1 MPPPTMPAARCDNV
15 EAKPPPERA
24 GGGAAAAAGFDPPGG
39 GVPDDFAVEPP
50 ALADAPDLVSVDLLS
65 AGFPPVGLVA
75 AAGDA
80 DEDGLSDDDGAVLAG
95 PLLPVV
101 EGGVTDAIF
110 EAVVESRDDVEG
122 DEAAGLADADA
133 AVVPAVGTE
142 PLLVDVA
149 VDVGL
154 DDAEAACALS
164 LSPDSFHPGAPLSV
178 EDGAGLP
185 LEPDAALRTSVA
197 FKSSSGLGFLSADGD
212 ALPVLA
218 SGLPPALLLGLSFL
232 SAMLIN
238 PRTSNSLNV
247 ALMRSTIS
255 CHSDRV
261 LQ

>member
-1 MPPPTMPAARCDNV
+1 MPAARCDSV

-39 GVPDDFAVEPP
+39 GVPDDFAIEPL
-50 ALADAPDLVSVDLLS
+50 ALADAPDLVSVGLLS

-75 AAGDA
+75 PAGDA
-80 DEDGLSDDDGAVLAG
+80 DEDGLSDDEGAVLAD

-110 EAVVESRDDVEG
+110 EAVVASRDDV

-142 PLLVDVA
+142 PLLVDDA

-247 ALMRSTIS
+247 AFIRSTIS
-255 CHSDRV
+255 CQSDRV